1 MESLITDTSTSTH
14 PVIGVFPN
22 NWEFSR
28 FGREFERS
36 NERNGDSP
44 IGPMLSVSEYRGIE
58 VRTNFRDG
66 QLPSEDVA
74 HYRVVRPGQL
84 VANLMWLDHGGLG
97 VSHFPGYVSPAYM
110 AFNISERVY
119 PAFAHHVLRSSVY
132 VDSYKRLGRGVRPNS
147 QMVDSVDLRQLP
159 FPLPPFETQQRIAD
173 YLDRETADIDAAV
186 ADLDKYVELLDK
198 RRQVMIAQSVTRG
211 IGSDRIGFYHPSGM
225 SELSPRDKHR
235 LYPWLAFSNP
245 DWEEVRFDS
254 FLRLKKQTVG
264 DKWSTTP
271 LLSLTLRGV
280 ILRDITNN
288 EGKMPASF
296 ADYQTVAPGDL
307 VLCLFDLDETP
318 RTVGLSPLAG
328 MITSA
333 YTVFEIDETVVD
345 PLFFEFFLIHIDN
358 GKMFK
363 PIYSGLRKVVRKDA
377 LGQVLMKL
385 PPLETQIQIAS
396 NLQNETAEIDSL
408 IAKSTKLRD
417 LLLKRRSVL
426 ITEVV
431 TGRKQV

>member
-1 MESLITDTSTSTH
+1 MTENWGQVPFHTLFRRIPKRTGYGDKELLSVYRDYGVIIKSDRDDNSNRPGESLD
-14 PVIGVFPN
+14 
-22 NWEFSR
+22 
-28 FGREFERS
+28 
-36 NERNGDSP
+36 D
-44 IGPMLSVSEYRGIE
+44 Y
-58 VRTNFRDG
+58 
-66 QLPSEDVA
+66 
-74 HYRVVRPGQL
+74 QL
-84 VANLMWLDHGGLG
+84 VKLG
-97 VSHFPGYVSPAYM
+97 DLVLNKMKTWQGSLGISAYEGIVSPAY
-110 AFNISERVY
+110 FVY
-119 PAFAHHVLRSSVY
+119 EPQGEFDSRYMHYLLRSQPSIDYYGAHSKGIRVNQWDLQPEY
-132 VDSYKRLGRGVRPNS
+132 LDKMKVR
-147 QMVDSVDLRQLP
+147 
-159 FPLPPFETQQRIAD
+159 FPPLEYQQRIAD
-173 YLDRETADIDAAV
+173 YLDRETSEIDAAV
-186 ADLDKYVELLDK
+186 ADLDRYVELLDK
-198 RRQVMIAQSVTRG
+198 RRRVMIAQLVTRG
-211 IGSDRIGFYHPSGM
+211 IGSDCFGFYHPSGM

-235 LYPWLAFSNP
+235 LYPWLSFSNP

-271 LLSLTLRGV
+271 LLSLTRRGV
-280 ILRDITNN
+280 VLRDITNN
-288 EGKMPASF
+288 EGKIPASF

-345 PLFFEFFLIHIDN
+345 PLFLEFFLIHIDN

-396 NLQNETAEIDSL
+396 NLQDETAEIDSL
-408 IAKSTKLRD
+408 IAKSTRLRD